1 MCGSSEKMDNY
12 IPVNEPIV
20 GAREKQLVNQCLDSG
35 WISAEGPF
43 VSRFENEMSKK
54 VGRNFGIACSNGTA
68 ALEIAIK
75 ALGIGEGDEVIMPT
89 FTIISCANAIIKTG
103 AKPVLVDSDP
113 ITWNIQPNNI
123 EQYINSRT
131 VAIMIVHIYG
141 LPVDMDP
148 ILKVADKYKLAVI
161 EDAAELI
168 GGKYKN
174 KPCGSFGTI
183 STMSFYPN
191 KHITTGEG
199 GMVLTNDLSLAEK
212 CKSLRNLCFQKNR
225 FVHEEIGWNYRMSNI
240 QAALGIAQL
249 ERLEQSIEKKLW
261 IGNQYLEN
269 LKNLNGIS
277 LPLKEINYAKNIFWV
292 FGILVDKELSTAK
305 EIMSKLSEQKIG
317 TRPFFYP
324 MHRQPVF
331 NKLGLFINETHN
343 ISEKLYNQG
352 FYLPSGLNL
361 TKEKIEYVCE
371 KLYSIIPS

>member
-1 MCGSSEKMDNY
+1 MRYFSLPEIELFANKSGFKIISSEEWLSGKIPSFNTWGVCWFFRKMDNY

-35 WISAEGPF
+35 WISAEGHF

-225 FVHEEIGWNYRMSNI
+225 FVHEEIGWNYRMSKYPS
-240 QAALGIAQL
+240 
-249 ERLEQSIEKKLW
+249 SIRDCTIRE
-261 IGNQYLEN
+261 IGT
-269 LKNLNGIS
+269 IHR
-277 LPLKEINYAKNIFWV
+277 
-292 FGILVDKELSTAK
+292 K
-305 EIMSKLSEQKIG
+305 EIMDW
-317 TRPFFYP
+317 
-324 MHRQPVF
+324 
-331 NKLGLFINETHN
+331 
-343 ISEKLYNQG
+343 
-352 FYLPSGLNL
+352 
-361 TKEKIEYVCE
+361 
-371 KLYSIIPS
+371 